1 MEIFSIL
8 VQFFD
13 FFISSIVSVVN
24 IARYLW
30 REILLGAAIAV
41 ALLFALHLLRAA
53 KKRRAFIKAVRTA
66 AKENGVKIKFHR
78 PALLSLLCNPEGY
91 DFEFELRERTYRIKL
106 APFVTMGIGVHLSS
120 AGEAVYLGRLGTRR
134 ALNAGRVKGIN
145 VKLKFDPTPATDV
158 VNILVFSPTPLAVTE
173 SRENGTVWELDTE
186 NGQDVG
192 GVLVFTDSILSHR
205 LPRLIDGYIDTL
217 IHVDE

>member
-8 VQFFD
+8 IQFFD
-13 FFISSIVSVVN
+13 FFISSVISVINIV
-24 IARYLW
+24 RYLW

-41 ALLFALHLLRAA
+41 LLLFVIHVFRAA
-53 KKRRAFIKAVRTA
+53 KKRRAFIKAVKAA
-66 AKENGVKIKFHR
+66 AKENGVRIKFHR
-78 PALLSLLCNPEGY
+78 PPVLSLVLNLDGY
-91 DFEFELRERTYRIKL
+91 DFEFELRGKTYRIKL

-120 AGEAVYLGRLGTRR
+120 AGEAVYLGRLATRR
-134 ALNAGRVKGIN
+134 ALNAGRVHGIP
-145 VKLKFDPTPATDV
+145 VKLKFDPTPAPDT
-158 VNILVFSPTPLAVTE
+158 VNILVFSPTPIAVTE

-192 GVLVFTDSILSHR
+192 GVLVFTDAILSHR